1 MINILLNKDCKASF
15 LFFPSEIFMPV
26 YFSFFLALSLII
38 FENLV
43 FSFFRCFS
51 YIFSFIFLFIL
62 LFICSSFPNPLIFQI
77 KNRHSLA
84 VTIFICIFLFLFF
97 LLIFPESFFFF
108 DIIQGNFIVFSA
120 HLCTFLAELL
130 DALFKSHFL
139 FFFRFFQ
146 FFQKFR

>member
-1 MINILLNKDCKASF
+1 MRNLYIRIIKNLINILLYKDYKF
-15 LFFPSEIFMPV
+15 FFFFFPPEIFMPV

-43 FSFFRCFS
+43 FSFFPLFFLHFFFLS
-51 YIFSFIFLFIL
+51 YLFIL
-62 LFICSSFPNPLIFQI
+62 LFICSSLPNPLIFQI

-108 DIIQGNFIVFSA
+108 EVF
-120 HLCTFLAELL
+120 
-130 DALFKSHFL
+130 
-139 FFFRFFQ
+139 
-146 FFQKFR
+146 

>member
-1 MINILLNKDCKASF
+1 MRNVYIRIMKDLINILLNKDCKSSF
-15 LFFPSEIFMPV
+15 LFFPSEIFIPV

-43 FSFFRCFS
+43 FSFFLLFFLHFFFLS
-51 YIFSFIFLFIL
+51 FLFIL

-108 DIIQGNFIVFSA
+108 EV
-120 HLCTFLAELL
+120 L
-130 DALFKSHFL
+130 
-139 FFFRFFQ
+139 
-146 FFQKFR
+146 

>member
-1 MINILLNKDCKASF
+1 MRNLYIRIIKNLINILLYKDYKF
-15 LFFPSEIFMPV
+15 FFFFFPPEIFMPV

-43 FSFFRCFS
+43 FSFFPLFFLHFFFLS
-51 YIFSFIFLFIL
+51 YLFIL
-62 LFICSSFPNPLIFQI
+62 LFICSSLPNPLIFQI

-108 DIIQGNFIVFSA
+108 EV
-120 HLCTFLAELL
+120 L
-130 DALFKSHFL
+130 
-139 FFFRFFQ
+139 
-146 FFQKFR
+146 